1 MQVLTS
7 SLRRLTLIG
16 PNMLRAALHGLEP
29 ALAPSRGLQELVVT
43 VAAPTGA
50 RNEHCVRGWMAGPS
64 GVRWQIMGEAL
75 TPTEGNVIATMLPK

>member
-1 MQVLTS
+1 
-7 SLRRLTLIG
+7 
-16 PNMLRAALHGLEP
+16 MLRAALHGLEP
-29 ALAPSRGLQELVVT
+29 ALALSRGLQELVVT

-50 RNEHCVRGWMAGPS
+50 RNEHCVRGWMVGPS